1 MKKLL
6 ALRNLDID
14 LTKSET
20 RTLLGFSLLYSFLVL
35 VILCVMF
42 FLYYQF
48 QKDLMLQ
55 EKRQILQT
63 YSNSLISN
71 LKELHINI
79 DKDNVY
85 PRDEKYKS
93 AIYDSDK
100 KKIFSTLQS
109 QTVKLDDVI
118 YLKNDKIHFIKE
130 PESYYLGSKYVIVEI
145 PDDHIWFENIK
156 YKMIIGFLLAFLF
169 MIFVGYFI
177 SKLFLKP
184 MRDALHLLDRFIKD
198 TTHELNTPVTAII
211 TNIETIDKSLLDD
224 KTLRKINRIEIGAK
238 TISNIYED
246 LTFVTLN
253 NQIISNNENINLSNI
268 LRQRVDFFLSIA
280 NMKKIRFETNIKD
293 NVFIFCDIKKI
304 SKLIDN
310 LLSNAIKYNKN
321 SGFIKVV
328 LAKNSMII
336 EDSGKGMSSENL
348 ENLFD
353 RYQRFDK
360 SVGGFGIGLNIVS
373 LIAKEYDFKIDVTSQ
388 LGVGTKVKVRW

>member
-48 QKDLMLQ
+48 QKNLMLQ

-268 LRQRVDFFLSIA
+268 VRQRVDFFLSIA

-321 SGFIKVV
+321 SGFIKVI

>member
-156 YKMIIGFLLAFLF
+156 YKMIVGFLLAFLF
-169 MIFVGYFI
+169 MIFLGYFI

-321 SGFIKVV
+321 SGFIKVI

>member
-1 MKKLL
+1 ML

-48 QKDLMLQ
+48 QKNLMLQ

-79 DKDNVY
+79 DKDNIY

-109 QTVKLDDVI
+109 QIVKLDDVI

-130 PESYYLGSKYVIVEI
+130 PESYYLGSKYVVIEI
-145 PDDHIWFENIK
+145 PDDNIWFENIK
-156 YKMIIGFLLAFLF
+156 YKMIISFFCAFLF
-169 MIFVGYFI
+169 MIFIGYFI

-268 LRQRVDFFLSIA
+268 VRQRVDFFLSIA

-321 SGFIKVV
+321 SGFIKVI

>member
-145 PDDHIWFENIK
+145 TDDHIWFENIK

-268 LRQRVDFFLSIA
+268 VRQRVDFFLSIA

>member
-1 MKKLL
+1 ML

-253 NQIISNNENINLSNI
+253 NQIISNNEYINLSNI

>member
-321 SGFIKVV
+321 SGFIKVI

>member
-1 MKKLL
+1 ML

-293 NVFIFCDIKKI
+293 NVFIFCDVKKI

>member
-1 MKKLL
+1 ML

-48 QKDLMLQ
+48 QKNLMLQ

-268 LRQRVDFFLSIA
+268 VRQRVDFFLSIA

>member
-1 MKKLL
+1 ML

-156 YKMIIGFLLAFLF
+156 YKMIVGFLLAFLF
-169 MIFVGYFI
+169 MIFLGYFI

-268 LRQRVDFFLSIA
+268 VRQRVDFFLSIA

-321 SGFIKVV
+321 SGFIKVI

>member
-1 MKKLL
+1 ML

-156 YKMIIGFLLAFLF
+156 YKMIVGFLLAFLF
-169 MIFVGYFI
+169 MIFLGYFI

-321 SGFIKVV
+321 SGFIKVI